1 MKIRRGFVTNSSSSS
16 FTIAKSNLTVEQ
28 IEKIKSHIKVAS
40 ELNMRYV
47 DPFDSWD
54 ISETDDKIT
63 GFTIMDNFNMYLF
76 LKLIGIDDSD
86 VEWEDWS

>member
-1 MKIRRGFVTNSSSSS
+1 MKIRSGFVTNSSSSS
-16 FTIAKSNLTVEQ
+16 FMIAKKNLTLDQ

-40 ELNMRYV
+40 ELNMEYV
-47 DPFDSWD
+47 DPLDSWD

-76 LKLIGIDDSD
+76 LKLIGVDDND